1 MWGGLAPCGGGL
13 SEDKLE
19 QRELRQHPAL
29 LQKPGRKYSLVA
41 HRKTG
46 QFCPG
51 RAAKIPASRKGGWQK
66 RLLLRSELG
75 ELNEIVVVKEK
86 KNSQ

>member
-29 LQKPGRKYSLVA
+29 LQKPGRKYSLAA
-41 HRKTG
+41 HRQTG

-66 RLLLRSELG
+66 RLLLCSELG
-75 ELNEIVVVKEK
+75 ELNEIVVVKE
-86 KNSQ
+86 